1 MKHLILGTLILCA
14 SSVSF
19 AAGDASA
26 GKDKAAVCA
35 ACHGADGNSAAGAFP
50 KIAGQ
55 HPKYI
60 IKQLKDMQSKPE
72 HGGRMVPEMTSLVK
86 GMSEQDMQDIAAF
99 YAEQVI
105 VGGAAKQDLVAKGE
119 SVYRA
124 GNKAKGMA
132 ACTGCHAPDGK
143 GNKGAGFPS
152 LAGQHADYIEKQLR
166 AFRQG
171 SEEPSAQG
179 SRVNDGEASMMRD
192 VASRMSDLEIRAVS
206 SYISGLR

>member
-1 MKHLILGTLILCA
+1 M
-14 SSVSF
+14 
-19 AAGDASA
+19 
-26 GKDKAAVCA
+26 
-35 ACHGADGNSAAGAFP
+35 
-50 KIAGQ
+50 
-55 HPKYI
+55 
-60 IKQLKDMQSKPE
+60 
-72 HGGRMVPEMTSLVK
+72 
-86 GMSEQDMQDIAAF
+86 
-99 YAEQVI
+99 AE
-105 VGGAAKQDLVAKGE
+105 KGE

-124 GNKAKGMA
+124 GNKDKGLA

-171 SEEPSAQG
+171 SEEPKAQG
-179 SRVNDGEASMMRD
+179 SRVNDGESSMMRD